1 MKTTETLLTNYQQI
15 LTVDLQRNRRQML
28 LVSII
33 ALVIAAVMVTV
44 CAIFVPIAPLF
55 DLSAGFLPYLVRF
68 LTLFAGMVA
77 YIVLHELVHG
87 VFIRIFS
94 GKRATYGFSW
104 KYAWAGSDCYF
115 GKLPYLVI
123 ALSPVVIWGIV
134 LAVINAVVPIEW
146 FWVVF
151 AIQVMN
157 LSGAAG
163 DLYVTVRFLG
173 FPKDI
178 LVKDTGTA
186 MTVYTPVSQEKK

>member
-1 MKTTETLLTNYQQI
+1 MKTTETLPTNWQQI

-44 CAIFVPIAPLF
+44 CAIFVPIAPIF
-55 DLSAGFLPYLVRF
+55 DLSAGFLPYMARF
-68 LTLFAGMVA
+68 GTLFAGMIA

-115 GKLPYLVI
+115 GKVPYLVI

-134 LAVINAVVPIEW
+134 LAVINTLVPIEW

-151 AIQVMN
+151 VIQIMN

-163 DLYVTVRFLG
+163 DLYVTARFLG
-173 FPKDI
+173 LPKDI
-178 LVKDTGTA
+178 LVKDTGTS
-186 MTVYTPVSQEKK
+186 MTVYAPVLQERR

>member
-1 MKTTETLLTNYQQI
+1 MKEPQTLPNDYEKI
-15 LTVDLQRNRRQML
+15 LSVDLQRNRRQML

-55 DLSAGFLPYLVRF
+55 DLGAGFLPYLARF
-68 LTLFAGMVA
+68 LTLFVGMVV

-104 KYAWAGSDCYF
+104 KYAWAGSDSYF

-123 ALSPVVIWGIV
+123 ALSPVVIWCIV

-163 DLYVTVRFLG
+163 DLYVTVRFFGL
-173 FPKDI
+173 PKDI
-178 LVKDTGTA
+178 LVKDTGTV
-186 MTVYTPVSQEKK
+186 MTVYAPASQEKS